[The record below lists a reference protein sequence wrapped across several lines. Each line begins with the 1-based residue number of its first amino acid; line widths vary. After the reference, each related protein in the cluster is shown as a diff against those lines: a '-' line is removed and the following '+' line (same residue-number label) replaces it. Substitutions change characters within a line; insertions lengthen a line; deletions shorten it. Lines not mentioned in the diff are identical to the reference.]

1 MAGELPV
8 PNSSVSTATISC
20 IEQLRQDV
28 DDQINRFDALKLNE
42 LKTELEAFVEI
53 VKTAPAEYKD
63 KYADFKRRWCE
74 EGKQIEQLH
83 SDLLCVYPDWKKLI
97 KVNVCVFLNE
107 IDKLEE
113 TIKKCKGEKE
123 MALDEAKEQLDVAQA
138 NLDAWKLATQKIE
151 EKLTTNQGWI
161 TEMQSLNQGEDRAFG
176 LYLLWF
182 KLLPAHNNLMPDG
195 KEPLFRD
202 ETPDALCPKETPEPP
217 CREVAQQGQVA
228 SLSQES
234 HSELQPLQVK
244 SEDNSCDERA
254 APWIINPNNY
264 KDKLDRAFCCYKLKK
279 ERYADFKVK
288 FQAKPDS
295 LAFLTEELAQKKIT
309 RDADIKEKLVEAA
322 KLKSADEKCS

>member
-1 MAGELPV
+1 MAEQPSN
-8 PNSSVSTATISC
+8 PNSTGSTATISC

-53 VKTAPAEYKD
+53 VKTAPTEYKD

-74 EGKQIEQLH
+74 EGKQIVQLH
-83 SDLLCVYPDWKKLI
+83 SDLLCGYPDWKKLI
-97 KVNVCVFLNE
+97 IDNVCNILKD
-107 IDKLEE
+107 IHDREE
-113 TIKKCKGEKE
+113 AIKKCKGVRE

-151 EKLTTNQGWI
+151 DKLTTNQGWI

-195 KEPLFRD
+195 GELLYRD
-202 ETPDALCPKETPEPP
+202 ETPEALCPKETPEAP

-228 SLSQES
+228 SPSQES
-234 HSELQPLQVK
+234 HSESQPSPGK
-244 SEDNSCDERA
+244 SNDNPCDERA

-279 ERYADFKVK
+279 EQYADFKVK

-295 LAFLTEELAQKKIT
+295 LAFLTDELAQKKST
-309 RDADIKEKLVEAA
+309 RVADIKANLVKA
-322 KLKSADEKCS
+322 KPKSTDGECA